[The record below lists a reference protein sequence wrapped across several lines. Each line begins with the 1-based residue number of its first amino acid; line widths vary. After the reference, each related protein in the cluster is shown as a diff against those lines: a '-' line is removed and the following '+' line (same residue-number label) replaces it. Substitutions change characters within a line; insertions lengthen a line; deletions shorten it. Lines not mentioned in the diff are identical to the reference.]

1 VKDEGFTLIEV
12 LAALVIFSVAM
23 MGLVSMN
30 VQSAR
35 TVQLVNEQTLAGIV
49 ADNVI
54 VDARLDKDVKVG
66 GTSGEETARGR
77 AFEWTQEIA
86 TTDVE
91 NFFKITVK
99 VTKENDSQVL
109 IERVAFRSRAA
120 EQSQPGLPR

>member
-35 TVQLVNEQTLAGIV
+35 TVQLVNEQTLA
-49 ADNVI
+49 
-54 VDARLDKDVKVG
+54 DARLDKDVKVG

-109 IERVAFRSRAA
+109 IERIAFRSRAA